1 MTRIPSSRRKALP
14 DSNFWKK
21 QLRQWHW
28 ISSAIC
34 LAGLLLFAVT
44 GVTLNH
50 ASSIEADPKTTTREF
65 DLPADVRN
73 QLGHAVDGKPLPEA
87 LAKGI
92 KAATGISVAHVIP
105 EVSDGE
111 IAIDLAGPGVDAF
124 LSIDLDSGQATHER
138 IERGT
143 IAVLNDLHKGRDSGP
158 VWSVLIDVI
167 AIACVLFSL
176 TGLGLLW
183 LHAKRRPSTWPLTGI
198 GLAIP
203 LILYLIFVH
212 S

>member
-1 MTRIPSSRRKALP
+1 MSNSAS
-14 DSNFWKK
+14 SNFLKK

-50 ASSIEADPKTTTREF
+50 ASSIEAEPKTTIKEF
-65 DLPADVRN
+65 DLPTEIRG
-73 QLGHAVDGKPLPEA
+73 QLGTAVDGKPLPAA
-87 LAKGI
+87 LVKAI
-92 KAATGISVAHVIP
+92 KSATGVSVENVLP
-105 EVSDGE
+105 EVQDGE
-111 IAIDLAGPGVDAF
+111 LSLDLAGPGVDAF
-124 LSIDLDSGQATHER
+124 LSIDLESGHATHER
-138 IERGT
+138 IERGA

-158 VWSVLIDVI
+158 IWAIFIDVI
-167 AIACVLFSL
+167 AVACVLFSL

-183 LHAKRRPSTWPLTGI
+183 VHAKRRPSTWPLTGL

-203 LILYLIFVH
+203 VLLYVIFIH
-212 S
+212 T

>member
-1 MTRIPSSRRKALP
+1 MTHVSSTARKAKA

-50 ASSIEADPKTTTREF
+50 ASSIEAEPKTTTRQT
-65 DLPADVRN
+65 DLPPALRG
-73 QLGHAVDGKPLPEA
+73 QLSSAVDGKPLPEA

-92 KAATGISVAHVIP
+92 KAATGVSVAHVTP
-105 EVSDGE
+105 EMQDGE
-111 IAIDLAGPGVDAF
+111 LSFDLAGPGVDAF
-124 LSIDLDSGQATHER
+124 LSIDLESGHATHER

-158 VWSVLIDVI
+158 VWAVFIDVI

-183 LHAKRRPSTWPLTGI
+183 VHAKRRASTWPLTGV

-203 LILYLIFVH
+203 LILYLIFIH